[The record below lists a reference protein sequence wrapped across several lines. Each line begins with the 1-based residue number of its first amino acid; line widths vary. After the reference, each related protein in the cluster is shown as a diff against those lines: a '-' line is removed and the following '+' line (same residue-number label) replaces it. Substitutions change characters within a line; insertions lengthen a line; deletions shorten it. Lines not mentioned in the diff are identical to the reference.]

1 MNFLETPYSVKDIK
15 QMTRQELWHYLE
27 CRGFACY
34 SNESTKEL
42 RDAALEDSDPN
53 YFKKEKPC

>member
-15 QMTRQELWHYLE
+15 ALTRQELWHYLE
-27 CRGFACY
+27 SRGFACY

-53 YFKKEKPC
+53 YLKKESK